1 MLVKIIKISKLEVQS
16 VNDVISLFESI
27 KLFAVSFAGEL
38 RWTWR

>member
-27 KLFAVSFAGEL
+27 KLFLAVSFAGES
-38 RWTWR
+38 RG